1 MAMGG
6 STNTILHALAIANE
20 VGLEIDLHMLK

>member
-6 STNTILHALAIANE
+6 STNTILHALAIAIE
-20 VGLEIDLHMLK
+20 AGLDFDLRRIK